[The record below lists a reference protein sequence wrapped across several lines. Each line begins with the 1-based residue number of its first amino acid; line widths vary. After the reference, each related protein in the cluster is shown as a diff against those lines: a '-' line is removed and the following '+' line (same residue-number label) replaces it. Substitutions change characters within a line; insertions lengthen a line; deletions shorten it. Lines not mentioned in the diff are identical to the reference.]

1 MDVEPTQGTPPA
13 RQPAQPDAPTKS
25 GPANTAPK
33 KPLPAN
39 VTPGNLAPS
48 RSTAEI
54 ARLDK
59 VVTGDLV
66 ALKVARSEF
75 LPMPQDYADSR
86 RSQDYAGKA
95 LTKFLNAETTLARD
109 LRLAVAARLPTAV
122 DSHFEEKANEVASAM
137 IAMRP
142 DDDIF
147 RHAVYSAVA
156 DLTQHLP
163 VAVLAAVITERSL
176 SDGNR
181 HTLATEYQV
190 NCAEHP
196 TSIVF
201 DTSPALKEAIRS
213 NPGYQSIIDKNARA
227 CFDSNGKTPKD
238 KDYVSHVL
246 SNVRA
251 VVESS
256 HSARTDSDIVQDFLT
271 SVVKYAKSQCVVLP
285 DVEIQSLYSQVLGG
299 PM

>member
-1 MDVEPTQGTPPA
+1 
-13 RQPAQPDAPTKS
+13 
-25 GPANTAPK
+25 
-33 KPLPAN
+33 
-39 VTPGNLAPS
+39 LAPS

-95 LTKFLNAETTLARD
+95 LIKFLNAETTLARD

-181 HTLATEYQV
+181 HTLAALGENYRATEYQV

-201 DTSPALKEAIRS
+201 GTSPALKEAIRS

-246 SNVRA
+246 SNVRD

-271 SVVKYAKSQCVVLP
+271 SVVKYAKSQGVVLP